1 MDEAFWESF
10 EPIFTEWSRGGIKY
24 GLALAKIKRK
34 IEAEGYRCI
43 EEGEGKHFEKVSG
56 QILWDK
62 IQEAFAEGGSVFY
75 CRTNLVDGEFVWI
88 KKIEDLVEGLFT
100 DIEKIKFEMQ
110 KTEYFDGE
118 HEDTYSTDFTIQRDN
133 EAQFDPL
140 PTIEHEDT
148 VIRNLGLDNRSNME
162 EVDGEQ
168 TWVSK
173 IMFNRY
179 HGSFQKMWFINS
191 VIIPQPFNMSWPKW
205 LVTAIKKALTKQKL

>member
-10 EPIFTEWSRGGIKY
+10 EPIFTEYNDKGVEYGI
-24 GLALAKIKRK
+24 ALDKIKRK

-43 EEGEGKHFEKVSG
+43 ENFTGTDFEELPG

-62 IQEAFAEGGSVFY
+62 IQEAFADGGSVFY

-88 KKIEDLVEGLFT
+88 QEVEDPIELS
-100 DIEKIKFEMQ
+100 FEMQ
-110 KTEYFDGE
+110 TTKYFDGE
-118 HEDTYSTDFTIQRDN
+118 YDDTETKRFGIQRDDDTG
-133 EAQFDPL
+133 FDHI

>member
-10 EPIFTEWSRGGIKY
+10 EPIFTEYNDKGVEYGI
-24 GLALAKIKRK
+24 ALDKIKRK

-43 EEGEGKHFEKVSG
+43 ENFTGTDFEELPG

-88 KKIEDLVEGLFT
+88 QEVEDPIELS
-100 DIEKIKFEMQ
+100 FEMQ
-110 KTEYFDGE
+110 TTKYFDGE
-118 HEDTYSTDFTIQRDN
+118 YDDTETKRFGIQRDDDTG
-133 EAQFDPL
+133 FDHI

-179 HGSFQKMWFINS
+179 HGSFQKMWFTDSI
-191 VIIPQPFNMSWPKW
+191 IIPQPFNMSWPKW
-205 LVTAIKKALTKQKL
+205 LITAIRNALTKQKL

>member
-75 CRTNLVDGEFVWI
+75 CRTNLVDGEFVWV
-88 KKIEDLVEGLFT
+88 KEIENPVELNLEVQIT
-100 DIEKIKFEMQ
+100 K
-110 KTEYFDGE
+110 YFDGE
-118 HEDTYSTDFTIQRDN
+118 YDDTEDQHRSHYDDVLKEIGL
-133 EAQFDPL
+133 E
-140 PTIEHEDT
+140 
-148 VIRNLGLDNRSNME
+148 IRE
-162 EVDGEQ
+162 EMKDVDGEQ
-168 TWVSK
+168 TYVK
-173 IMFNRY
+173 EIMFNRY
-179 HGSFQKMWFINS
+179 HGNFQKMWFTDSI
-191 VIIPQPFNMSWPKW
+191 IIPQPFNMSWPQW
-205 LVTAIKKALTKQKL
+205 LITAIRNALTKQKL